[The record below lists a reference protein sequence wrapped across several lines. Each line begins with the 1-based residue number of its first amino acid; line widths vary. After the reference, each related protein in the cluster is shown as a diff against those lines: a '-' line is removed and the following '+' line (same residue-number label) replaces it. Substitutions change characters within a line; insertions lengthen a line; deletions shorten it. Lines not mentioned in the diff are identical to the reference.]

1 MIPQVS
7 MLLSVLLAGAGA
19 GAQCPDTV
27 APDTSAF
34 SEAAGCVWAD
44 ADEGHRFDSREQAL
58 GRCRS
63 VGTLSEAKN
72 EAAGVQG
79 SVRAGGSPDGDPERG

>member
-1 MIPQVS
+1 MIPHLSV
-7 MLLSVLLAGAGA
+7 LLSVLLAGA

-72 EAAGVQG
+72 EAAGV
-79 SVRAGGSPDGDPERG
+79 

>member
-1 MIPQVS
+1 MIPHLSV
-7 MLLSVLLAGAGA
+7 LLSVLLAGAGA
-19 GAQCPDTV
+19 GAQC
-27 APDTSAF
+27 PDTSAF

-63 VGTLSEAKN
+63 VGTLSEAKA